1 MSKMGPCEP
10 CGATAENRCICR
22 ALEDM
27 EKKPSRNVCKKDFR
41 LNKRNRE
48 RLAILKR
55 RHDHLAARVNSNQSL
70 THDAA
75 ECSALFWAIR
85 VLEKTLSDE
94 G

>member
-1 MSKMGPCEP
+1 MSDDQTQEVCE
-10 CGATAENRCICR
+10 
-22 ALEDM
+22 
-27 EKKPSRNVCKKDFR
+27 KDFR

-55 RHDHLAARVNSNQSL
+55 RHDHLAARVNANQSL

-85 VLEKTLSDE
+85 VLEKTMSE
-94 G
+94 RGK

>member
-1 MSKMGPCEP
+1 MSADQTRDICE
-10 CGATAENRCICR
+10 
-22 ALEDM
+22 
-27 EKKPSRNVCKKDFR
+27 KDFR

-55 RHDHLAARVNSNQSL
+55 RHDHLAARVNANQSL

-85 VLEKTLSDE
+85 VLEKTLGE
-94 G
+94 GG